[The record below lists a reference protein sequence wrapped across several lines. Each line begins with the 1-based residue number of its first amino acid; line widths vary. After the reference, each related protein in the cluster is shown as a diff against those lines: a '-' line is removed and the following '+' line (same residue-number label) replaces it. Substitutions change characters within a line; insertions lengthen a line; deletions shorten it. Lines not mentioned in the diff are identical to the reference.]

1 VRKNSQVP
9 GRGVITAA
17 ASSSQNPWLQSSEA
31 QQSGF
36 MNFSETKEE
45 AQDPSSAPA
54 PQLRPPTPVATLTN
68 ALMATSFVDLQDTQP
83 VQAQDVLDM
92 QLGIWVE
99 LVADNRWVR
108 AQLFWISPHGILFM
122 ITSQS
127 SVQDSGTV
135 TLVWTKKTF

>member
-1 VRKNSQVP
+1 
-9 GRGVITAA
+9 
-17 ASSSQNPWLQSSEA
+17 
-31 QQSGF
+31 

-45 AQDPSSAPA
+45 AQDPSSTPA